1 MNVGA
6 IDIDEIE
13 EANER
18 LSGSSR
24 TSGGSGG
31 NSGDGGDGGDGRGG
45 SGSFDSRND
54 EELVTDGGNAKYR
67 ILTFFL
73 LVVVLMT
80 FGGLMAAYVVIHA
93 NNVQEWQPFALPFQ
107 VWISTVLIA
116 AGSILYFLFERN
128 ANAGRL
134 VAARKWLMASM
145 AISALF
151 VASQLAVWAV
161 LMQAGFYVRGNPYA
175 GFFYI
180 LTAVHAVHV
189 VAGIIALWSVF
200 VRFRKIVVEDVLN
213 EQRLAIA
220 TTVGWY
226 MHFLA
231 LLWFVLVFFLGFWK

>member
-1 MNVGA
+1 MNVGTLE
-6 IDIDEIE
+6 IDEIDE
-13 EANER
+13 PGELVR
-18 LSGSSR
+18 GGPR
-24 TSGGSGG
+24 TSGGGGG
-31 NSGDGGDGGDGRGG
+31 NGGDGGDGNEGRGG
-45 SGSFDSRND
+45 SGPFDPRND
-54 EELVTDGGNAKYR
+54 EDLVTDGGNAKYR

-107 VWISTVLIA
+107 VWISTALIA
-116 AGSILYFLFERN
+116 AGSILYYLFERN
-128 ANAGRL
+128 ASAGRL
-134 VAARKWLMASM
+134 IEARKWLMASM
-145 AISALF
+145 AVSALF

-189 VAGIIALWSVF
+189 IAGIIALWSVF
-200 VRFRKIVVEDVLN
+200 VRFRRLVVEDVFN

-220 TTVGWY
+220 KTVGWY

-231 LLWFVLVFFLGFWK
+231 ILWFVLVFFLGFWK